1 MQAVIL
7 AGGLGTRLWPLTER
21 IPKPMMPV
29 AGAPY
34 LQHQLLL
41 LRAQGIRDVVL
52 LIGYLGGQIME
63 YFGDGNRFG
72 MSIRYAIEET
82 PLGTGGALRAAAG
95 LLEDNFLLLYGDSYL
110 PIRYG
115 PVAELLQRSAADGV
129 VVAYDNG
136 IEDTTVANN
145 IAIDAAGRIMRYDKQ
160 AQGDP
165 ALRYVEAGVLAL
177 RAAVVAE
184 IPPGVVSLEKDIFPV
199 LIERRGLL
207 AYPTQQRFYDIGT
220 PDRLKAIEEF
230 LKHDHYAD
238 SVSN

>member
-21 IPKPMMPV
+21 VPKPMMPV

-41 LRAQGIRDVVL
+41 LRSQGIRDVVL
-52 LIGYLGGQIME
+52 LIGYLGGQIVD
-63 YFGDGNRFG
+63 YFGDGDRFG
-72 MSIRYAIEET
+72 LSIRYAFEET

-95 LLEDNFLLLYGDSYL
+95 LLHDSFLLLYGDSYL

-115 PVAELLQRSAADGV
+115 PVTEVLEGSAAEGV
-129 VVAYDNG
+129 VVVYDNG

-145 IAIDAAGRIMRYDKQ
+145 IAIDGAGRIVRYDKQ
-160 AQGDP
+160 AHADP
-165 ALRYVEAGVLAL
+165 ALRYVEAGVLAF
-177 RAAVVAE
+177 RAATIARV
-184 IPPGVVSLEKDIFPV
+184 PPGVVSLEKDVFPV